1 MPIADAVLVLTGTF
15 DPTADL
21 VIEELN
27 RRGTPVFRADT
38 AWFPSRL
45 AVAAGLDGASG
56 WGGTLATERRT
67 LDLAAVRSVYFR
79 RPTAPEFPESMS
91 AEAGSVAAAEARRGL
106 GGLLSAL
113 SCRWL
118 PPPGRAADAEY
129 KPLQL
134 RVAAE
139 SGLRVPRT
147 LITNSPDAAREFADS
162 ISTPVVY
169 KPFTPIRGTIDG
181 RSVAVYASVLDRGE
195 ADHPSVSTTAHLFQE
210 WVPKAYEVRLTA
222 VHGQLFAA
230 EIHAKS
236 EAAKVDW
243 RSDYDSLNY
252 RVCDPP
258 TAVAGAVRRMLD
270 RLGLPYG
277 AFDFV
282 VSPSGDWT
290 FLEVNPNGQYGFVE
304 QATGLPITA
313 AICDYLEGGDRA

>member
-1 MPIADAVLVLTGTF
+1 MSTADAVLVLTGTF

-45 AVAAGLDGASG
+45 AVVAGLDGASG
-56 WGGTLATERRT
+56 WAGTLATGRRT
-67 LDLAAVRSVYFR
+67 LDLSTVRSVYYR
-79 RPTAPEFPESMS
+79 RPTAPEFPAEMS
-91 AEAGSVAAAEARRGL
+91 AAGRGVASAEARRGF
-106 GGLLSAL
+106 GGLLAAL
-113 SCRWL
+113 PCRWL

-147 LITNSPDAAREFADS
+147 LITNRPEAAQDFADDVAG
-162 ISTPVVY
+162 PVVY
-169 KPFTPIRGTIDG
+169 KPFTPIRGTIG
-181 RSVAVYASVLDRGE
+181 GQSVAVYASVLEEGGTG
-195 ADHPSVSTTAHLFQE
+195 HPSVSTTAHLFQE
-210 WVPKAYEVRLTA
+210 WVPKAHEVRLTA
-222 VHGQLFAA
+222 VGGRMFAA
-230 EIHAKS
+230 EIHANS
-236 EAAKVDW
+236 AAAEVDW
-243 RSDYDSLNY
+243 RSDYDSLTY

-258 TAVAGAVRRMLD
+258 AAVANAVHRMLG

-290 FLEVNPNGQYGFVE
+290 FLEINPNGQYGFIE

-313 AICDYLEGGDRA
+313 AVCDYLEGADRV